1 MNRWTVEVQENS
13 ETKELFIELP
23 QEVIDEVKWEI
34 GDSIKWTEQEDG
46 SWILERIEEK
56 KNE

>member
-1 MNRWTVEVQENS
+1 MNRWTVEVQEDK

-23 QEVIDEVKWEI
+23 QEVIEEVKWEI
-34 GDSIKWTEQEDG
+34 GDTIKWTELEDG
-46 SWILERIEEK
+46 SWILQRVEEK